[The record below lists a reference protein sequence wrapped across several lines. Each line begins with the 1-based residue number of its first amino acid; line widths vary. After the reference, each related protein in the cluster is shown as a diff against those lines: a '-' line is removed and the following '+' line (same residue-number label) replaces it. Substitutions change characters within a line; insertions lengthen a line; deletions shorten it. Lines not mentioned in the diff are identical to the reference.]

1 MTREDD
7 LRTRPGRIRS
17 TRAPRTKPFVA
28 QVLTAAQ
35 KAGGLSRGKDV
46 HGGKFGRGRAA
57 SIAAARLLNASGRGA
72 MVKARWCGGSV
83 RRARCAPISVT
94 CSATESHETALR
106 ANYSTPRRM
115 MRTVAPSSRVARVTA
130 IILGSLSSPDD
141 AGEFASLRSF
151 SRELMDKASRD
162 PGTRLDWWRST
173 TRIQSIRTFTSSC
186 GAVPMMVPTSSS
198 VAVISLWACA
208 PAPATLPC
216 ANLALVRSSRLARA
230 LRRTRQ
236 PNAGRHSIGRL
247 PGKRGRRTALSI

>member
-1 MTREDD
+1 MAESLDAA
-7 LRTRPGRIRS
+7 
-17 TRAPRTKPFVA
+17 APRA
-28 QVLTAAQ
+28 SL
-35 KAGGLSRGKDV
+35 R
-46 HGGKFGRGRAA
+46 HGF
-57 SIAAARLLNASGRGA
+57 STPAAAVRSRRG
-72 MVKARWCGGSV
+72 WCGGCV
-83 RRARCAPISVT
+83 CRACCAPISVT

-130 IILGSLSSPDD
+130 IILGSLSRLI
-141 AGEFASLRSF
+141 AGELASLRSF
-151 SRELMDKASRD
+151 SRELMDQASRD

-208 PAPATLPC
+208 PAPATLSC

-236 PNAGRHSIGRL
+236 PNAGPHSIGRL

>member
-7 LRTRPGRIRS
+7 LRIRPGRIRS

-28 QVLTAAQ
+28 QVLTAPQ
-35 KAGGLSRGKDV
+35 KAGGLSRGKD
-46 HGGKFGRGRAA
+46 GMAE
-57 SIAAARLLNASGRGA
+57 SLDAAAPRASLRHGFSTPAAAVLRSRRG
-72 MVKARWCGGSV
+72 WCGGCV
-83 RRARCAPISVT
+83 RRACCAPISVT

-130 IILGSLSSPDD
+130 IILGSLSRLI
-141 AGEFASLRSF
+141 AGELASLRSF
-151 SRELMDKASRD
+151 SRELMDQASRD

-208 PAPATLPC
+208 PAPATLSC

-236 PNAGRHSIGRL
+236 PNAGPHSIGRL

>member
-28 QVLTAAQ
+28 QVLTDAQ
-35 KAGGLSRGKDV
+35 KAGGLSRGKDG

-57 SIAAARLLNASGRGA
+57 SIAAARLNASGRGA
-72 MVKARWCGGSV
+72 MVKARVV
-83 RRARCAPISVT
+83 RRMRSPG
-94 CSATESHETALR
+94 ALR
-106 ANYSTPRRM
+106 AHIGYLQRDGITRDGAQGKLFDAEADDADGCAFVRRCEGD
-115 MRTVAPSSRVARVTA
+115 RHHFRFIV
-130 IILGSLSSPDD
+130 SPDD

-151 SRELMDKASRD
+151 SRELMDQASRD

-208 PAPATLPC
+208 PAPATLSC

-236 PNAGRHSIGRL
+236 PNAGPHSIGRL